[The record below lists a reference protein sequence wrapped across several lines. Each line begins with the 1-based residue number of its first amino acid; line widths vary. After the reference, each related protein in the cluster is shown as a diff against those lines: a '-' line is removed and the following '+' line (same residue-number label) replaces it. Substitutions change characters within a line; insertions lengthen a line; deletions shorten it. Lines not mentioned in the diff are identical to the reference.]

1 MLIAC
6 MFVPCHWRVYSLL
19 LVMATV
25 ICLQLQWLILCTHT
39 HTLNCTPTCPLPL
52 TVFRGRLSVA
62 SLMVCL
68 ALHSCSHV
76 SGRHLPVFC
85 SLPCTFVVFLLNY
98 KWINM
103 LNRLS
108 LNPTGCLSL
117 PRMLFLVLRHDRE
130 WGEWTQGR
138 ELHSSQ
144 MGCPHSPRQGIIRR
158 GLK

>member
-1 MLIAC
+1 MYVCSMPLTCIFTVAC
-6 MFVPCHWRVYSLL
+6 DGHCGLFTAAVTNSVY
-19 LVMATV
+19 
-25 ICLQLQWLILCTHT
+25 T

-68 ALHSCSHV
+68 ALHGCSHV

>member
-1 MLIAC
+1 MYVCYMPLTCIFTAAC
-6 MFVPCHWRVYSLL
+6 AGHCDLFTAAAASSAYTR
-19 LVMATV
+19 
-25 ICLQLQWLILCTHT
+25 
-39 HTLNCTPTCPLPL
+39 TLDCTPTCPLPL
-52 TVFRGRLSVA
+52 TIFQGRLSVA
-62 SLMVCL
+62 SIVVCL
-68 ALHSCSHV
+68 AMHHCSHD

-85 SLPCTFVVFLLNY
+85 SLPCTCIFFLLNY

-117 PRMLFLVLRHDRE
+117 PRVLFLVLRHDRE
-130 WGEWTQGR
+130 WGEWTQGK
-138 ELHSSQ
+138 ESQSSQ